1 MTPSLPLACRHG
13 RVLVATAMPT
23 AISVPA
29 VRDTATGQST
39 PDWPAF
45 LRHRKNSP
53 NPAPAAT
60 PYPSPRSRLAVACSR
75 SPAPLASGRPGCG
88 GDMLT
93 RAMAARQ
100 IRPPATL
107 LAGGTPPP
115 PIPPPPPPPPPL
127 PPPPPAPPPL
137 PPPPH

>member
-88 GDMLT
+88 GGMLT
-93 RAMAARQ
+93 RAMAA
-100 IRPPATL
+100 PPITPPPTM
-107 LAGGTPPP
+107 LAGG
-115 PIPPPPPPPPPL
+115 
-127 PPPPPAPPPL
+127 PPPPADPAPTRRHAGEEGAPRGPPPVA
-137 PPPPH
+137 